1 MTLSFLEQDPALAYA
16 VLAVSV
22 LCSPLIA
29 GIERI
34 ILGCIFVAL
43 DGLMFN
49 TVLLAPVLLIIGS
62 ISVIVPQV
70 SVVTGIQII
79 LIAFLTPAIHRIGFY
94 LMGLG
99 FIFLGQITEWKFL
112 LHLMNMTAFIWMI
125 SFLAPPSNASVFFA
139 VIVVAVLIGDSMLFR
154 KTLWSEAPGGMI
166 G

>member
-1 MTLSFLEQDPALAYA
+1 MTLSFLDQDTALAYG

-22 LCSPLIA
+22 LFSPLIA

-34 ILGCIFVAL
+34 LLGCIFDAL
-43 DGLMFN
+43 GGLMFS

-62 ISVIVPQV
+62 IFIITPQL
-70 SVVTGIQII
+70 SAFTGIQII

-99 FIFLGQITEWKFL
+99 FIFLGQIPEWKSL
-112 LHLMNMTAFIWMI
+112 LHLMNITAFIWMI
-125 SFLAPPSNASVFFA
+125 SFLAPPSNASVFLA
-139 VIVVAVLIGDSMLFR
+139 GIVVAVFIGDSMLFR
-154 KTLWSEAPGGMI
+154 KTVWSEAPGGMI

>member
-1 MTLSFLEQDPALAYA
+1 MTLSFLDQGPALACA

-29 GIERI
+29 KIERI
-34 ILGCIFVAL
+34 LLGCIFAAL
-43 DGLMFN
+43 GGLMFN
-49 TVLLAPVLLIIGS
+49 TVLLAPVLLIVGS

-70 SVVTGIQII
+70 SVFAGVKLI

-99 FIFLGQITEWKFL
+99 FIFLGQIPEWKSL
-112 LHLMNMTAFIWMI
+112 LHLMNITAFIWMI
-125 SFLAPPSNASVFFA
+125 SFLAPPSYASVFLA
-139 VIVVAVLIGDSMLFR
+139 GVVVAVFIGDSMLF
-154 KTLWSEAPGGMI
+154 KKALWSEAPGGMI

>member
-1 MTLSFLEQDPALAYA
+1 MTLSFLNQDPALAYG

-34 ILGCIFVAL
+34 LLGCIFAAL
-43 DGLMFN
+43 GGLMFS

-62 ISVIVPQV
+62 VSVIVPQV
-70 SVVTGIQII
+70 SVVAGIQII

-99 FIFLGQITEWKFL
+99 FIFLGQIPEWKPL
-112 LHLMNMTAFIWMI
+112 LHLMNITAFIWMI
-125 SFLAPPSNASVFFA
+125 SFLAPPSNASVFLA
-139 VIVVAVLIGDSMLFR
+139 GIVVAVFIGDSMLFR
-154 KTLWSEAPGGMI
+154 KTVWSEAPGGMI